1 MPSLDSQP
9 TARLR
14 NFLLLLVLG
23 AAAVLAFAWFR
34 GGAPVITALDA
45 PAAIG
50 TRKLVSFSIRAGA
63 GVASVEA
70 HYVQAGK
77 TIALGRRTFSP
88 RHWFTTG
95 GAPAVAHFL
104 FQAGRADHPELKDGA
119 AELVVTARAANLRGA
134 QAAFRQAVTISSQPP
149 SVYAMTSRV
158 YLNQGGSA
166 VAVYHVSSNAVKS
179 GVEVAGDFFPG
190 YPLPHAAP
198 GGAGVTMFAFF
209 AFPYNAPVAQPP
221 VLQASDA
228 AGNTAT
234 ASLPVKI
241 FPQTF
246 RSRPMTITDSF
257 IARVVMPI
265 IANTPSI
272 QDQHNPL
279 QNFLLVNRTLRRTD
293 EADLVQAAK
302 LTQPH
307 MFWHGVF
314 VQLDHAMV
322 EARFADHRSYVYDG
336 KVVDQ
341 EDHLGYDL
349 ASIRHAPVPAG
360 NAGRVIWTKY
370 FGIYG
375 NCILIDH
382 GYGLMSLY
390 AHLNDFE
397 VKPGQMVA
405 KGQII
410 AHTDSTGLA
419 GGDHLHVSM
428 LIDGVQVNPL
438 EWWDPHWVAGRIVA
452 KLAKFQAVAPAATH

>member
-1 MPSLDSQP
+1 MPSLDAQP
-9 TARLR
+9 SHRFATA
-14 NFLLLLVLG
+14 LLLLLLA
-23 AAAVLAFAWFR
+23 AAAVLAYAWFR
-34 GGAPVITALDA
+34 GGPPAIAALDV

-50 TRKLVSFSIRAGA
+50 EHKLIGFSFHDDA

-77 TIALGRRTFSP
+77 TIPLARRTFSP
-88 RHWFTTG
+88 RRWFTTG
-95 GAPAVAHFL
+95 DAPPVVHFML
-104 FQAGRADHPELKDGA
+104 QAGRADTPGLQDGPA
-119 AELVVTARAANLRGA
+119 QLVVTARAANLRGA
-134 QAAFRQAVTISSQPP
+134 QATFTKAVTISSHPP
-149 SVYAMTSRV
+149 VVYAMTSRI

-166 VAVYHVSSNAVKS
+166 VVVYHVSGNAVRS

-198 GGAGVTMFAFF
+198 GGAGKTMFAFF
-209 AFPYNAPVAQPP
+209 GFPYNAPVTSLP

-234 ASLPVKI
+234 ASLPVKL

-246 RSRPMTITDSF
+246 RSRPMTITDGF

-265 IANTPSI
+265 IANTPTI
-272 QDQHNPL
+272 HDLHNPL
-279 QNFLLVNRTLRRTD
+279 QDFLLVNHTLRDMD
-293 EADLVQAAK
+293 EQDLVQAAK

-314 VQLDHAMV
+314 VQLDHAAV
-322 EARFADHRSYVYDG
+322 EARFADHRSYVYNG

-349 ASIRHAPVPAG
+349 ASVRLAPVPAG

-375 NCILIDH
+375 NCVLLDH

-390 AHLNDFE
+390 AHLNDFT
-397 VKPGQMVA
+397 VKPGEMVA
-405 KGQII
+405 KGQIVG
-410 AHTDSTGLA
+410 HTDSTGLA
-419 GGDHLHVSM
+419 AGDHLHVSM
-428 LIDGVQVNPL
+428 LIDGLQVNPL
-438 EWWDPHWVAGRIVA
+438 EWWDPNWVAGRIVA
-452 KLAKFQAVAPAATH
+452 KLAKFQVAAPAAAH